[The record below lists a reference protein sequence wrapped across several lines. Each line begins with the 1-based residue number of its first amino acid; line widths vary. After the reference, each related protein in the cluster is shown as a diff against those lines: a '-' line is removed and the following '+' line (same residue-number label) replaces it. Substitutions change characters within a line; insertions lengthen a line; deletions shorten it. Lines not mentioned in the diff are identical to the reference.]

1 MSISQSRMED
11 WRCTYCGEATPR
23 LTWLA
28 VDARERPDLIAGFS
42 NLVKMECPNCYRPV
56 RRSQPLLVLRLA
68 KAAPLIAAQADD
80 DQRDPFESLGDVVA
94 TVRSELGDALRE
106 VPGLAVRVTFDEI
119 EVGAE
124 RNIDVDV
131 GALSTDASRSGRHDS
146 TYRGLLSK
154 VRGSQQEQR
163 LQAGLQELALVGSE
177 EQLREVV
184 ERWPEIVTDTAES
197 LVNEHLEQA
206 TTEEGRHF
214 ATSMVH
220 TVQLCRSGD
229 FAGAWSVR
237 EAVIRR
243 FQEDTFRPRL
253 RAFEDA
259 RRADQPTHLAR
270 AGTAL
275 LEVLPP
281 GTDPDLRSAVAGLTA
296 AALLTDEGPDRSRS
310 IERAIELGQM
320 VFSIL
325 DQHPEVDDP
334 PRRLATATNLSA
346 AFGMR
351 PLGDPAW
358 NLSQGIAYL
367 TEALDRF
374 PPTLD
379 LDSWAMAHTDLALL
393 LVNRGQSGDYDQA
406 RHHLE
411 LALTHRSLHRD
422 PQDWAFTQLNLAV
435 AYSRT
440 DTGDGQANLRKA
452 IWHSARGRYGA
463 RSAGDVPLLAQAEH
477 NLAAQQF
484 QLSRMTDST
493 PAHRSRLLD
502 RAEASA
508 LESARL
514 SPADQSPLRFGHAWT
529 MVGKIRAAR
538 KERGGA
544 IEAFKAALTAL
555 SADMGPSEARE
566 ASRLLLELAEAEDH
580 VELAA
585 DAAGRLVE
593 AAAAVI
599 SAHSR
604 ADDRMSEHSWQG
616 TTDFRFAAH
625 ALVRAGRLEEA
636 VMALELGRTRE
647 LGLLMLGESIDL
659 DALSHIDPSLHAE
672 VEELVAEVRADI
684 LSPKEG
690 STSDRSER
698 FARIRAALRQTP
710 TFEKAFP
717 PPTLDE
723 VGVAAEPQCPV
734 VYLGSAP
741 KGSYCIIVYSDG
753 HGSTSLEAIHAADC
767 DSQAI
772 ADLAIGLAPDGTQV
786 SDIAYLAAQ
795 AYEPELL
802 DESIRLLSPLIGAK
816 LLRPLADSLARRG
829 VSSVTLIPAG
839 ILGLMPLHGISW
851 SDAEGSRKAL
861 IDDFD
866 VRFAASAR
874 LQLACTQRAHKYG
887 NAVRFLG
894 VANPLPHSS
903 PLDGADL
910 EVDLIESFLPA
921 GNHLVLE
928 GEQAT
933 KRRVLDALPSATHV
947 HFACHGGGR
956 FFDPLLSAAL
966 SLSDEE
972 PLSAREV
979 AGLEIS
985 ARLVVASACE
995 TGVLQGYFEVD
1006 ESLGLASA
1014 FVAAGAAGV
1023 VSTLWQVDDLATAL
1037 IMSKFYEGILGAG
1050 MEPAAALREAQLWMR
1065 AADAATINAYASA
1078 REPLRV
1084 MRSRSQS
1091 AIASGD
1097 SAPFNAPSFWAAFV
1111 FTGA

>member
-11 WRCTYCGEATPR
+11 WRCTHCGEVTSH

-28 VDARERPDLIAGFS
+28 VDAHERPDLIAEFADIIE
-42 NLVKMECPNCYRPV
+42 VECPNCRQSL
-56 RRSQPLLVLRLA
+56 RRSHPLLVLRLA
-68 KAAPLIAAQADD
+68 KAAPLIAAREAG
-80 DQRDPFESLGDVVA
+80 DQRDPIESLGDTVA
-94 TVRSELGDALRE
+94 TVQRELGNTLEE
-106 VPGLAVRVTFDEI
+106 VPGPPAVVTFAEI
-119 EVGAE
+119 VAGVHE
-124 RNIDVDV
+124 NIDADV
-131 GALSTDASRSGRHDS
+131 ESWQADSAGTVGRESSYRKLLRELVVTQKRQRIEAGLKALALS
-146 TYRGLLSK
+146 
-154 VRGSQQEQR
+154 
-163 LQAGLQELALVGSE
+163 GSE
-177 EQLREVV
+177 EQLREAVD
-184 ERWPEIVTDTAES
+184 EWPEIVSGEAEWR
-197 LVNEHLEQA
+197 VTEQLEQA
-206 TTEEGRHF
+206 TTEGGRQV
-214 ATSMVH
+214 ARSMLE
-220 TVQLCRSGD
+220 TVQLCRKGD
-229 FAGAWSVR
+229 LAGAWTSR
-237 EAVIRR
+237 EKALRTVW
-243 FQEDTFRPRL
+243 EAEVVPRL
-253 RAFEDA
+253 HAFEDA
-259 RRADQPTHLAR
+259 MR
-270 AGTAL
+270 AGSPAQLATAGATL

-281 GTDPDLRSAVAGLTA
+281 GMDPNLRSVVAGLTA
-296 AALLTDEGPDRSRS
+296 AALPMDEGPDRSRS

-320 VFSIL
+320 VLSIL
-325 DQHPEVDDP
+325 EQHPEVDDP
-334 PRRLATATNLSA
+334 LRRLATATNLSA

-358 NLSQGIAYL
+358 NLGQGIVHL

-379 LDSWAMAHTDLALL
+379 LDSWAMGQTDLALL
-393 LVNRGQSGDYDQA
+393 LVNRGQSGDYDRA

-411 LALTHRSLHRD
+411 LALTHRSFHRD
-422 PQDWAFTQLNLAV
+422 PRDWAFTQLNLAV

-440 DTGDGQANLRKA
+440 DTGGGQANLRKA

-484 QLSRMTDST
+484 QLSRMTDT
-493 PAHRSRLLD
+493 TLAHRSRLLD

-529 MVGKIRAAR
+529 MVGKIRAVR

-647 LGLLMLGESIDL
+647 LGLLMLGEGIDL
-659 DALSHIDPSLHAE
+659 DALAHIDPSLHAE

-723 VGVAAEPQCPV
+723 VGMAAEPQRPL

-741 KGSYCIIVYSDG
+741 KGSFCIIVYSDG

-829 VSSVTLIPAG
+829 VSSITLIPAG
-839 ILGLMPLHGISW
+839 ILGLMPLHAIPW

-910 EVDLIESFLPA
+910 EVELIESFLPA

-1023 VSTLWQVDDLATAL
+1023 ISTLWQVDDLATAL
-1037 IMSKFYEGILGAG
+1037 IMSKFYEGILGAD

-1078 REPLRV
+1078 REPLGV
-1084 MRSRSQS
+1084 MRNRSRSVV
-1091 AIASGD
+1091 ASGD
-1097 SAPFNAPSFWAAFV
+1097 SAPFSAPSFWAAFV
-1111 FTGA
+1111 FAGA